1 MSAMS
6 NEVTIKNYLQL
17 MARYERLME
26 ISRQLTSILD
36 LGTLLNRIIR
46 AAVELTDV
54 EDASILLIDQSTGE
68 LRFEAALRMS
78 PGAMEAL
85 VVPME
90 GSLAGWV
97 VLHGEPVL
105 VEDTRNEPRFF
116 RRVDDTLGNST
127 RNLLGVP
134 MVTHNKVIGV
144 VEAINKKNGASWTED
159 DVNTL
164 TTLAAQAAIAIENA
178 RLFQQSDFIS
188 EMVHELRTPLAALK
202 ASTTL
207 LLRPDL
213 PDPRRRQ
220 IIVTM
225 EGETD
230 RLTRLTT
237 DFLDL
242 ARLESGRARLET
254 GLFNLDELIR
264 ESVDVVRHQASERGV
279 TIFINSDPMQIVE
292 ADRGKIK
299 QVLLNLLTNAIK
311 YNREQ
316 GEIHITVTPADGSK
330 VKEGFV
336 RIDVRDTGRG
346 ISKENQKHMF
356 EKFYRVADTAGYTQG
371 TGLGLVIAKRIVE
384 AHGGDMGLDSELN
397 VGTTFH
403 FTLPAVTEE
412 AEAPD
417 TDSEDNTPL
426 ADDSPASR

>member
-1 MSAMS
+1 MAVQQTPSLNSEA
-6 NEVTIKNYLQL
+6 TARNYDRL
-17 MARYERLME
+17 MARYERLMQ
-26 ISRQLTSILD
+26 ISRQLNSTLD
-36 LGTLLNRIIR
+36 LSQLLNRIIK
-46 AAVELTDV
+46 AATELTDT
-54 EDASILLIDQSTGE
+54 EAASILLIDQTTGE
-68 LRFEAALRMS
+68 LRFEAASMMS
-78 PGAMEAL
+78 PGAMEAI

-97 VLHGEPVL
+97 AQHGEPVL
-105 VEDTRNEPRFF
+105 VEDTHNEPRWFK
-116 RRVDDTLGNST
+116 RVDDTIGQTT

-134 MVTHNKVIGV
+134 LVTHNKTIGV
-144 VEAINKKNGASWTED
+144 VEAINKRNDAPWTED

-207 LLRPDL
+207 LLRPEL
-213 PDPRRRQ
+213 PENRRKQ
-220 IIVTM
+220 IIQTM

-242 ARLESGRARLET
+242 ARLESGRTRLET
-254 GLFNLDELIR
+254 GVFNIGELLN
-264 ESVDVVRHQASERGV
+264 ESVDVVRNQASERH
-279 TIFINSDPMQIVE
+279 INVYINCDE
-292 ADRGKIK
+292 GLLLDGDRGKIK

-311 YNREQ
+311 YNKEQ
-316 GEIHITVTPADGSK
+316 GEIHITVTPPAHLHG
-330 VKEGFV
+330 EEALA
-336 RIDVRDTGRG
+336 RIEVRDTGHG

-384 AHGGDMGLDSELN
+384 AHGGDMGLESELG
-397 VGTTFH
+397 VGTAFH
-403 FTLPAVTEE
+403 FTIPIAKS
-412 AEAPD
+412 APG
-417 TDSEDNTPL
+417 DN
-426 ADDSPASR
+426 SRAS